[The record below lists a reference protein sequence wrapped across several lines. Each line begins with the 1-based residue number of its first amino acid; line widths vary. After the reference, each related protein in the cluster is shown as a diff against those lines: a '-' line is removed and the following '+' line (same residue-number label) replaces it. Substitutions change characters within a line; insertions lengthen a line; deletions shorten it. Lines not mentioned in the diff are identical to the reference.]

1 MFEIFERYIKQ
12 TNKVSDQDLD
22 LLKERCVEKKVR
34 KGQYLL
40 NEGEVWSLLC
50 FIASGCFRVFR
61 TDKDGVDHTFRFGI
75 ENWWVTEMISYNH
88 GKPSDYNIEALTT
101 STILVWTKKDW
112 EEILSLSPAVKLFN
126 DQLHG
131 RAYEAAQKRIYS
143 LISKSATEK
152 YFEFQEIYPKVF
164 NKVPLHMVAS
174 YLGISRETLSR
185 IRRENLKET
194 S

>member
-12 TNKVSDQDLD
+12 TNKISDEDLD
-22 LLKERCVEKKVR
+22 ILKGRCTEKKVR

-40 NEGEVWSLLC
+40 NEGEVWSLFC
-50 FIASGCFRVFR
+50 FITSGCFRVYR
-61 TDKDGVDHTFRFGI
+61 TDKEGIDHTFRFGI

-88 GKPSDYNIEALTT
+88 RKPSDYNIEALTA

-131 RAYEAAQKRIYS
+131 RAYEAAQRRIYS
-143 LISKSATEK
+143 LISKSAAEK
-152 YFEFQEIYPKVF
+152 YFEFQEMYPKVF

-185 IRRENLKET
+185 IRRENPK
-194 S
+194 

>member
-22 LLKERCVEKKVR
+22 LLKGRCVEKKVR

-40 NEGEVWSLLC
+40 NEGEVWSLFC

-61 TDKDGVDHTFRFGI
+61 TDMNGVDHTFRFGI

-88 GKPSDYNIEALTT
+88 RKPSDYNIEALTA

-112 EEILSLSPAVKLFN
+112 EEILLLSPAVKLFN

-131 RAYEAAQKRIYS
+131 RAYEAAQRRIYS

-185 IRRENLKET
+185 IRKENLKET